1 VHRKSIFR
9 AFAGVTVANGIF
21 TALSFITSPLSAHAL
36 GPSGRGQLAAIL
48 VPFSWGALLANM
60 GLPIFA
66 ARAAAQTSKVGDL
79 IGTLGL
85 TSLAFGLIGMV
96 VGIPAAFLLAP
107 HDLLVRDFILLGLLL
122 MPLNLITALGTGLA
136 NGLET
141 WMRLNLMRV
150 IPPVL
155 TVIAYIVL
163 ISLHALTVRS
173 AAIVVYCSSIAVI
186 FPLIGIGRR
195 QRPFTFDRLLMK
207 RATSYGRRA
216 WVGSLA
222 ASANARL
229 DQLLM
234 IPLVSSRQLG
244 LYAVAVN
251 VSGLTNLI
259 LGALNT
265 VIGPSI
271 ARGNWTL
278 AGRAVRLTMMT
289 VATFSLVA
297 ALAVP
302 PLFPI
307 VFGPG
312 FAAAIPMC
320 LILLAAAIPGSG
332 AWVLGVALQNAGH
345 PGIPARGEI
354 GALVLTATGLALL
367 LPPLAGVGAAI
378 VSGVAYT
385 TNLTIQLV
393 LVRRRL
399 GTPVRVFL
407 LPNRGD
413 IALVLE
419 IVRRVVGRV

>member
-1 VHRKSIFR
+1 
-9 AFAGVTVANGIF
+9 
-21 TALSFITSPLSAHAL
+21 
-36 GPSGRGQLAAIL
+36 
-48 VPFSWGALLANM
+48 
-60 GLPIFA
+60 
-66 ARAAAQTSKVGDL
+66 
-79 IGTLGL
+79 
-85 TSLAFGLIGMV
+85 
-96 VGIPAAFLLAP
+96 
-107 HDLLVRDFILLGLLL
+107 
-122 MPLNLITALGTGLA
+122 
-136 NGLET
+136 
-141 WMRLNLMRV
+141 
-150 IPPVL
+150 
-155 TVIAYIVL
+155 
-163 ISLHALTVRS
+163 
-173 AAIVVYCSSIAVI
+173 
-186 FPLIGIGRR
+186 
-195 QRPFTFDRLLMK
+195 
-207 RATSYGRRA
+207 
-216 WVGSLA
+216 
-222 ASANARL
+222 
-229 DQLLM
+229 M